1 MIFAGIGVSVLCL
14 PSCGT
19 DIPTKGSSDYQNAL
33 SSFYVGLAAVQVG
46 NDQRAGTELQKASQL
61 AAGEP
66 AVWNNLGV
74 LQLRQKNFENASVSL
89 EKAKRLAPENSSVY
103 FNLAILAL
111 QNDDTA
117 SLTTNLQKV
126 RELDPDDLRPVY
138 LLAVENEKQ
147 KKDSEA
153 LAGFEEILKVK
164 SDNLAALIESARLH
178 AKTGDEK
185 GLKNDLSKLE
195 GLSKDWPQAAASQFA
210 KLKQTPVAS
219 ASTEIAFLRNVL
231 LRLPAFRA
239 SIDKIKPSDTVVGE
253 LINQP
258 LVLAVP
264 DFSPAEPD
272 TGIEFTAEVISDQPA
287 QSVSIVFLDGEAAV
301 AAVSGEK
308 NTKVGDFVLPIS
320 ATVARQLS
328 VSDLDYDYKN
338 DISYAGKEGFR
349 LFRQTSG
356 KKFIDVTKLSGLST
370 ELNQGVEYNGVWSF
384 DFDNEGDLDLLLAS
398 EDEAFVLVNKGV
410 AKTTD
415 GSPSGSA
422 FEKLLPF
429 KNIRGVTDFRY
440 ADLDEDGDSD
450 AVFLLKNGEVSF
462 FANERG
468 GLFKSAENRLAENI
482 AAISVG
488 DTTGDGTLELVLLS
502 NKGILSRLGLVKRPS
517 ELSVDTGL
525 GDCGSN
531 CRLFIAD
538 LDNSGANDFVVT
550 NGETSKVFLG
560 KSDGVPV
567 QAKANIGAAVT
578 DLADMDGDGK
588 LDLVGLSKEARAV
601 KLINKSRKNYNWQ
614 IVRPRSAKTEGDQR
628 VNTFGIGGEIETR
641 AGLAVQKKL
650 IRSPQV
656 HFGLGNAKQTDVIRV
671 VWQNG
676 YVQAEFDIKPNQVIA
691 AEQRLKGSCPHLF
704 AWNGTEFAHVKDAP
718 PWSPALGLKINAQ
731 DTFGILQTEEW
742 FKIPGEALKPKD
754 GFYELRITG
763 EYWEAYYIDH
773 YRLVV
778 VDHPDDTEVFTDERF
793 AIPLPPLEVFTTGK
807 TRLFE
812 RAVDHNG
819 KDVSEVVSALDEE
832 YLDGIKRGRYQGVAE
847 DHYVELELPEDA
859 PRDKKLWI
867 VADGWV
873 HPTDASINVQRGQDV
888 PVPPK
893 SLSIEVQDENGV
905 WKTAKEN
912 LGFPAGKM
920 KTVLLDLDGVFPK
933 STLSRKLRLRTEMEV
948 FWDKLAWAI
957 AKEGDSNFTKEL
969 DLHSAELRYRGFSV
983 IEKPDDSSPEVPDYN
998 RIMTTGQRWRDL
1010 VGYYTRFGDVREL
1023 LLKTDDRYVLANAGD
1038 EIVMKFPELPP
1049 VKNGYTRDFV
1059 IIGNGWIKDGDLNSV
1074 FSKTVLPLPTQ
1085 ASNDYSK
1092 PPGELED
1099 DPVYRK
1105 NRKDW
1110 IDFHTRYVAPDRFR
1124 NALR

>member
-1 MIFAGIGVSVLCL
+1 
-14 PSCGT
+14 
-19 DIPTKGSSDYQNAL
+19 
-33 SSFYVGLAAVQVG
+33 
-46 NDQRAGTELQKASQL
+46 
-61 AAGEP
+61 
-66 AVWNNLGV
+66 
-74 LQLRQKNFENASVSL
+74 QLRQKNFENASVSL